1 MAKKQK
7 KSKRPI
13 WSVIQFSDIE
23 RWRERADMPKV
34 TLARA
39 LGVTNSTWH
48 NWQNG
53 KSVPS
58 VGTQKKVRAFLT
70 KNMALIGGAGH
81 AATASATEP
90 TPKRR
95 GRPPKVAQSS
105 NGSELAGRSMELI
118 RTADMSAFEAVAT
131 FFENLSGLMREVQK
145 LVKRQ
150 EEARRTLTVA
160 RSA

>member
-1 MAKKQK
+1 MAKKKQK
-7 KSKRPI
+7 KSKKPI

-23 RWRERADMPKV
+23 RWREKADMPKV

-58 VGTQKKVRAFLT
+58 VGRQRKVRAFLT
-70 KNMALIGGAGH
+70 KNMALIKAEGQKEQVP
-81 AATASATEP
+81 ATP
-90 TPKRR
+90 RR
-95 GRPPKVAQSS
+95 GRPPKVVQ
-105 NGSELAGRSMELI
+105 GDLVGRMELM
-118 RTADMSAFEAVAT
+118 RSSANEDAFEAVAC
-131 FFENLSGLMREVQK
+131 FLSDLSDFMREVQK
-145 LVKRQ
+145 LIKRQ
-150 EEARRTLTVA
+150 EEAHKMITVS

>member
-7 KSKRPI
+7 KSKKPI

-23 RWRERADMPKV
+23 RWREKADMPKV

-58 VGTQKKVRAFLT
+58 VGRQRKVRAFLT
-70 KNMALIGGAGH
+70 KNMALIKAESQREQ
-81 AATASATEP
+81 AP
-90 TPKRR
+90 PRR
-95 GRPPKVAQSS
+95 GRPPKPVVAQNS
-105 NGSELAGRSMELI
+105 LAGRMESMRSSANEG
-118 RTADMSAFEAVAT
+118 AFEAVAC
-131 FFENLSGLMREVQK
+131 FLADLSDFMREVQK
-145 LVKRQ
+145 LIKRQ
-150 EEARRTLTVA
+150 DDAHKMITVS